1 MGGQVSTA
9 DVHVV
14 VVGGGFGG
22 IAAAL
27 RLQSRGLAFTLI
39 DLRDSFHHN
48 VAALRASLQPGNI
61 LSVEIPNW
69 LYLPCF
75 YETSLVFLHLHFK
88 RVLCCVCRF
97 ALDFYI

>member
-1 MGGQVSTA
+1 MSTA

-27 RLQSRGLAFTLI
+27 QLQSRGLAFTLI

-48 VAALRASLQPGNI
+48 VAALRASLQPGNMFFFFFFLNI
-61 LSVEIPNW
+61 LN
-69 LYLPCF
+69 
-75 YETSLVFLHLHFK
+75 VFCIVFIHL
-88 RVLCCVCRF
+88 
-97 ALDFYI
+97 FYISISKGF

>member
-27 RLQSRGLAFTLI
+27 QLQSRGLAFTLI

-61 LSVEIPNW
+61 MTLEIPN
-69 LYLPCF
+69 C
-75 YETSLVFLHLHFK
+75 LVFIKLLLFFFNIYILN
-88 RVLCCVCRF
+88 VFCICSF
-97 ALDFYI
+97 AVYIYI

>member
-1 MGGQVSTA
+1 MCDGVGLVSIHPNSIFYSLLDHSMGGQVSTA

-61 LSVEIPNW
+61 MTLEIPN
-69 LYLPCF
+69 
-75 YETSLVFLHLHFK
+75 
-88 RVLCCVCRF
+88 
-97 ALDFYI
+97 